1 MKAEIISIGTEI
13 LLGDILNTNAQFLAK
28 ELAELGVG
36 VYHQSVVGDNNK
48 RVLEVFNNAFKECD
62 TIITTGGLG
71 PTKDDLTKELAAK
84 YFNMEMKL
92 REDLLCDLEAYFKK
106 NNFEMTE
113 NNKKQCYF
121 PDEAIILPNPN
132 GTAPGAIFEK
142 DGKRII
148 LLPGPPREMEPM
160 FKNHVDPYLSKFTDG
175 IIVSK
180 VLRIFG
186 LGESKME
193 DLVSDLLDN
202 ENPTVAPYA
211 KNVDVIL
218 RITAKGKDEEEA
230 KKLIEPMEKE
240 IRSRLGNNIYGEG
253 ETPLEEVVGKMLVD
267 KKMTIS
273 TAESCTG
280 GLVASTLINYP
291 GISEVFMEGAVT
303 YSNEAKMRR
312 LGVKRETLDKFGAVS
327 EECAR
332 EMAEGISKTS
342 NTRIGV
348 STTGLAGPG
357 GGTLEKPVGL
367 VYVGLSIDGETK
379 VKKFNFK
386 DNRQRIRRKT
396 MMNLLDWIRR
406 ELEKKEN

>member
-1 MKAEIISIGTEI
+1 MKAEIMAIGTEI
-13 LLGDILNTNAQFLAK
+13 LLGDIVNTNAQFLSK
-28 ELAELGVG
+28 ELASLGVG
-36 VYHQSVVGDNNK
+36 VYHQSVVGDNPE
-48 RVLEVFNNAFKECD
+48 RILEGFDNAFKNCD

-71 PTKDDLTKELAAK
+71 PTKDDLSKELAAK
-84 YFNMEMKL
+84 YFGMEMNL
-92 REDLLCDLEAYFKK
+92 RENLLCDLEAYFKK

-113 NNKKQCYF
+113 NNRKQCYF

-148 LLPGPPREMEPM
+148 LLPGPPREMKPM
-160 FKNHVDPYLSKFTDG
+160 FINHVVPYLSKFTDG

-180 VLRIFG
+180 ILRVFG
-186 LGESKME
+186 IGESKME

-218 RITAKGKDEEEA
+218 RVTAKGKDEEEA

-240 IRSRLGNNIYGEG
+240 IRSRLGYNIYGEG
-253 ETPLEEVVGKMLVD
+253 ETSLEEVVGKLLVD

-280 GLVASTLINYP
+280 GMVAATLINYP

-312 LGVKRETLDKFGAVS
+312 LGVKQETLDNFGAVS

-332 EMAEGISKTS
+332 EMAEGIAKAA

-348 STTGLAGPG
+348 STTGLAGPD
-357 GGTLEKPVGL
+357 GGTNKKPVGL
-367 VYVGLSIDGETK
+367 VYIGLSIDGETK

-386 DNRQRIRRKT
+386 ASRQRVRTRT
-396 MMNLLDWIRR
+396 MMILLDWIRR
-406 ELEKKEN
+406 ELEKR